1 MKKFVTAA
9 VAGVLG
15 LCLTANSA
23 FAIKPF
29 FDAFTAKYPNVT
41 GAATA
46 KCNTCHVDG
55 QEKKV
60 HNDYGKALD
69 ALLDKATDAKDTAK
83 INAALDK
90 VAADNAKF
98 GDNLKAGKLPTE

>member
-9 VAGVLG
+9 AVVLG
-15 LCLTANSA
+15 MSLTANSA

-29 FDAFTAKYPNVT
+29 LDAFVAKYPNVS

-46 KCNTCHVDG
+46 KCGVCHEGSD
-55 QEKKV
+55 KK
-60 HNDYGKALD
+60 NRNAYGKALD
-69 ALLDKATDAKDTAK
+69 ALLEKGDAKDMAK
-83 INAALDK
+83 INSALDK

-98 GDNLKAGKLPTE
+98 GDNLKAGKLPTD